1 MFDFRNK
8 TLLPVGFASHHNRPR
23 STLFSSLKVL
33 GNSPRV
39 QSFLYLV
46 AVLGHPPSS
55 LHENKDNVA
64 NCQIN

>member
-8 TLLPVGFASHHNRPR
+8 TLLPVGFQSHHN
-23 STLFSSLKVL
+23 SLKVL

-55 LHENKDNVA
+55 LQENKDNVA